1 MVPRISVVSLD
12 PNPSPSVR
20 GTMARLP
27 LLALTVLTAMPAV
40 AQDGQRFAD
49 LGTCPTARGEV
60 IRDCRIGYRTF
71 GRLNARRD
79 NAVLVP
85 TWHGGRSETMTFI
98 LGPDRWVDTTRWYAI
113 LMDKPGNGVSISP
126 SNSRWQPGRRF
137 PRLTFADLVAAEHRV
152 VTEHLGIRRLH
163 AVVGWSM
170 GGMQAIEYALRFPEA
185 VDRIVSVAGTPRMG
199 SYDLYWLRSMLTL
212 IDLADRSSLPR
223 DTLALRLADLWHT
236 VATTPGK
243 ENALPRDSVA
253 AMIAAEARADWIGF
267 HPEDNRLALEA
278 VASFDA
284 LGEVRRTGV
293 TPRPRMLLL
302 FMPDDHVT
310 TAESFLE
317 FARLTGSDTIEFPS
331 GCGYMAPVCET
342 AAIGEHVRGF
352 LGGDISTAGR

>member
-1 MVPRISVVSLD
+1 MRRLSLFAVAVLAAA
-12 PNPSPSVR
+12 PLSP
-20 GTMARLP
+20 AP
-27 LLALTVLTAMPAV
+27 

-49 LGTCPTARGEV
+49 LGTCTTARGEV

-98 LGPDRWVDTTRWYAI
+98 LGPDRWVDTTRYFAI

-126 SNSRWQPGRRF
+126 SNSRSQPGRRF

-152 VTEHLGIRRLH
+152 VTEHFRIRRLH

-170 GGMQAIEYALRFPEA
+170 GGMQAIEFALRYPEA

-199 SYDLYWLRSMLTL
+199 TYDMYWVRSMITL
-212 IDLADRSSLPR
+212 IDLADRSGLSR
-223 DTLALRLADLWHT
+223 DTLALQLAQLWHT
-236 VATTPGK
+236 VAMTPGK

-267 HPEDNRLALEA
+267 HPEDNRVALEA
-278 VASFDA
+278 VSSFDA
-284 LGEVRRTGV
+284 LGEVRRNGGTLG
-293 TPRPRMLLL
+293 PRTLLL
-302 FMPDDHVT
+302 FVPDDHVT
-310 TAESFLE
+310 TAESFRE
-317 FARLTGSDTIEFPS
+317 FARLTGSDAIEFS
-331 GCGYMAPVCET
+331 SECGHMAPVCET
-342 AAIGEHVRGF
+342 SAIGEHVRGY
-352 LGGDISTAGR
+352 LGGEISSVD

>member
-1 MVPRISVVSLD
+1 MPRL
-12 PNPSPSVR
+12 R
-20 GTMARLP
+20 
-27 LLALTVLTAMPAV
+27 LLAVAVLAATSPPPAV
-40 AQDGQRFAD
+40 AQDGQQFAD

-98 LGPDRWVDTTRWYAI
+98 LGPDRWVDTTRWFAI
-113 LMDKPGNGVSISP
+113 LVDKPGNGVSISP
-126 SNSRWQPGRRF
+126 SNSRSQAGRRF
-137 PRLTFADLVAAEHRV
+137 PRLTVGDMVAAEHRV
-152 VTEHLGIRRLH
+152 VTEHFGIRRLH

-199 SYDLYWLRSMLTL
+199 SYDLYWIRSMLTL
-212 IDLADRSSLPR
+212 IDLAGRSGLAR

-236 VATTPGK
+236 VATTPEK

-253 AMIAAEARADWIGF
+253 AMIAAEARTDWIGF
-267 HPEDNRLALEA
+267 HPEDNRVQLEA
-278 VASFDA
+278 LASFDA

-310 TAESFLE
+310 TADSFRE
-317 FARLTGSDTIEFPS
+317 FARLTRSDTVEFWS
-331 GCGYMAPVCET
+331 TCGHMAPVCET
-342 AAIGEHVRGF
+342 AAIGEHIRGY
-352 LGGDISTAGR
+352 LGGDISTVAR

>member
-1 MVPRISVVSLD
+1 
-12 PNPSPSVR
+12 
-20 GTMARLP
+20 
-27 LLALTVLTAMPAV
+27 
-40 AQDGQRFAD
+40 
-49 LGTCPTARGEV
+49 
-60 IRDCRIGYRTF
+60 
-71 GRLNARRD
+71 
-79 NAVLVP
+79 
-85 TWHGGRSETMTFI
+85 MTFI
-98 LGPDRWVDTTRWYAI
+98 LGPDRWVDTTRWFAI

-126 SNSRWQPGRRF
+126 SNSRSQPGRRF
-137 PRLTFADLVAAEHRV
+137 PRLMFGDLVAAEHRV

-199 SYDLYWLRSMLTL
+199 SYDMYWLQSMLTL
-212 IDLADRSSLPR
+212 IDLADRSDLPR

-253 AMIAAEARADWIGF
+253 TMIAAEARADWIGF
-267 HPEDNRLALEA
+267 HPEDNRVALEA

-293 TPRPRMLLL
+293 TPRPRILLL

-310 TAESFLE
+310 TAESFRE
-317 FARLTGSDTIEFPS
+317 FARLTGSDTVEFPS
-331 GCGYMAPVCET
+331 GCGHMAPVCET
-342 AAIGEHVRGF
+342 AAIGDHVRGY
-352 LGGDISTAGR
+352 LGGDI

>member
-1 MVPRISVVSLD
+1 MRRLSLLAVAVLAAA
-12 PNPSPSVR
+12 SPSR
-20 GTMARLP
+20 GI
-27 LLALTVLTAMPAV
+27 
-40 AQDGQRFAD
+40 AQEGQRFAD
-49 LGTCPTARGEV
+49 LGTCTTTRGET
-60 IRDCRIGYRTF
+60 IRDCRIGFRTF

-98 LGPDRWVDTTRWYAI
+98 LGPDRWVDTTRWFAI

-126 SNSRWQPGRRF
+126 SNSRSQPGRRF

-152 VTEHLGIRRLH
+152 VTEHLGIPRLH

-199 SYDLYWLRSMLTL
+199 SYDMYWVRSMLTL
-212 IDLADRSSLPR
+212 IELADRSGLPR
-223 DTLALRLADLWHT
+223 DTLALQLADLWHT
-236 VATTPGK
+236 VATTPDK

-267 HPEDNRLALEA
+267 HPEDNRVALEA

-293 TPRPRMLLL
+293 TPRPRMLLV

-310 TAESFLE
+310 TAESFRE
-317 FARLTGSDTIEFPS
+317 FARLTGSDTVEFWS
-331 GCGYMAPVCET
+331 ACGHLAPVCET
-342 AAIGEHVRGF
+342 AAIGEHVRGY
-352 LGGDISTAGR
+352 LGGEISSVGR

>member
-1 MVPRISVVSLD
+1 MR
-12 PNPSPSVR
+12 
-20 GTMARLP
+20 RLCLIALAQLAVAPAP
-27 LLALTVLTAMPAV
+27 LLAQG
-40 AQDGQRFAD
+40 AQQFAD
-49 LGTCPTARGEV
+49 LGTCPTVRGEV

-98 LGPDRWVDTTRWYAI
+98 LGSDRWIDTTRYFAI

-126 SNSRWQPGRRF
+126 SNSRSQPGRRF
-137 PRLTFADLVAAEHRV
+137 PRLTLADLVAAEHRV

-199 SYDLYWLRSMLTL
+199 SYDMYWVRSMITL
-212 IDLADRSSLPR
+212 IDLADRSDLPR
-223 DTLALRLADLWHT
+223 DSLALQLAELWHT
-236 VATTPGK
+236 VATTPGR
-243 ENALPRDSVA
+243 ENTLPRDSVA
-253 AMIAAEARADWIGF
+253 AMIATEARADWIGF
-267 HPEDNRLALEA
+267 HPEDNRVALEA

-293 TPRPRMLLL
+293 RPRPRMLLL
-302 FMPDDHVT
+302 FVPDDHVT
-310 TAESFLE
+310 TAESFRE
-317 FARLTGSDTIEFPS
+317 FARLTGSDTVEFPS
-331 GCGYMAPVCET
+331 ACGHMAPVCET
-342 AAIGEHVRGF
+342 AAIGDHVRGY
-352 LGGDISTAGR
+352 LGGGISTAGR